1 MRIYAIGWYLIALST
16 SCMAITM
23 LQSGV
28 FETSFML
35 WLFCARILGIGGFI
49 CGVSCI
55 FQSKWTHGTLL
66 IISALVLPVVSYA
79 IHSSI

>member
-1 MRIYAIGWYLIALST
+1 
-16 SCMAITM
+16 
-23 LQSGV
+23 
-28 FETSFML
+28 ML